1 MYRQANRK
9 RSERNSLTRLEHTE
23 ISCEDVALNSCDFCS
38 VLQSSN
44 CHPDMWLTAEQA
56 SVLGVG
62 EVEWQLQT
70 NIREGLT
77 WSESDSRRKILGPNE
92 FVVSDEDPLWKK
104 YIEQFKNPLILLLL
118 GSAFVSVCMKQ
129 LDDAVSI
136 TVAILIVVTVAF
148 IQEWRSEQSL
158 QELTKLVP
166 PSCNW

>member
-1 MYRQANRK
+1 
-9 RSERNSLTRLEHTE
+9 
-23 ISCEDVALNSCDFCS
+23 
-38 VLQSSN
+38 
-44 CHPDMWLTAEQA
+44 MWLSSEKASGMTA
-56 SVLGVG
+56 G

-70 NIREGLT
+70 NTREGLT
-77 WSESDSRRKILGPNE
+77 WKEADNRRKILGANE
-92 FVVSDEDPLWKK
+92 FVVNEEEPVWKK

-118 GSAFVSVCMKQ
+118 GSAFVSVCMRQ

-148 IQEWRSEQSL
+148 VQEWRSEQSL